1 MEDNLILCSLE
12 KKTLSKETVSKH
24 SSLRDTCDKDLTQ
37 PL

>member
-12 KKTLSKETVSKH
+12 KKTLSKETVSKY
-24 SSLRDTCDKDLTQ
+24 SWLWDTCDKDLKH